1 MAKITLDVD
10 RKNLHTVLN
19 IIENLKDGLI
29 NDIQTNEKSS
39 ASKEVKP
46 VATSSTTGS
55 KYISRSEFKNRLS
68 RKKS

>member
-1 MAKITLDVD
+1 MAKITIEVD

-29 NDIQTNEKSS
+29 NDIQTNDKVNLL
-39 ASKEVKP
+39 KKNQPKP
-46 VATSSTTGS
+46 ESPQGQ

>member
-29 NDIQTNEKSS
+29 NDIQKNEKSTNI
-39 ASKEVKP
+39 KETKP
-46 VATSSTTGS
+46 VASSNTTGS
-55 KYISRSEFKNRLS
+55 KYVSRSEFKNRLS